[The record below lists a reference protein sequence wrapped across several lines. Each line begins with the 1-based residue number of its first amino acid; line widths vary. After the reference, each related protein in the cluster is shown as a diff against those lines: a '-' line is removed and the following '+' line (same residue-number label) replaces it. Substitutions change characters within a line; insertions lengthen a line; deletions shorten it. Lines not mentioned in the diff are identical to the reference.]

1 LPCDFATL
9 PERIESFAAVRSSSP
24 VDAAAISTPGP
35 SASKADGALY
45 RVGKMGT
52 R

>member
-9 PERIESFAAVRSSSP
+9 PERIESFAVRSSSP